1 MSRQLSLYW
10 SLLRKHSLL
19 VAHFSIYT
27 NQYPTMKLF
36 TAALLVTSVAAF
48 APSSVER
55 TNTALSM
62 DRRAAFGQIAVA
74 GAVLAG
80 VPAIASADG
89 SVSAATINRARG
101 IYGDRIVLLKGA
113 VAAGDFKAIA
123 EEKNAF
129 VLFNSGAYAN
139 NKGKKK
145 AAIAQTNDIF
155 KAIRSGDKAAVKTAY
170 DSYVA
175 ANEISGL
182 PDVDSQSGQGYCND
196 YDFRNR
202 SKAGAIYVR

>member
-1 MSRQLSLYW
+1 VSSSLASPTSHIYLSYPQTFFQ
-10 SLLRKHSLL
+10 
-19 VAHFSIYT
+19 FS
-27 NQYPTMKLF
+27 NMKF
-36 TAALLVTSVAAF
+36 ITAALLITSAAAF

-62 DRRAAFGQIAVA
+62 DRRAAFGQIATA

-89 SVSAATINRARG
+89 AVSSASINRARG
-101 IYGDRIVLLKGA
+101 LYGERIVALAGA
-113 VAAGDFKAIA
+113 VSAGDFKAIA

-129 VLFNSGAYAN
+129 ILFNSGAYAN
-139 NKGKKK
+139 NKGKKA

-155 KAIRSGDKAAVKTAY
+155 KAIRAGDKAAVKSAY
-170 DSYVA
+170 DTYVKS
-175 ANEISGL
+175 NDITGL
-182 PDVDSQSGQGYCND
+182 PAVDPQTGQGYCND
-196 YDFRNR
+196 YDFRVR

>member
-1 MSRQLSLYW
+1 
-10 SLLRKHSLL
+10 
-19 VAHFSIYT
+19 
-27 NQYPTMKLF
+27 MKF
-36 TAALLVTSVAAF
+36 ITAALLITSAAAF

-62 DRRAAFGQIAVA
+62 DRRAAFGQIATA

-89 SVSAATINRARG
+89 AVSSASINRARG
-101 IYGDRIVLLKGA
+101 LYGERIVALAGA
-113 VAAGDFKAIA
+113 VSAGDFKAIA

-129 VLFNSGAYAN
+129 ILFNSGAYAN
-139 NKGKKK
+139 NKGKKA

-155 KAIRSGDKAAVKTAY
+155 KAIRAGDKAAVKSAY
-170 DSYVA
+170 DTYVKS
-175 ANEISGL
+175 NEITGL
-182 PDVDSQSGQGYCND
+182 PDVDPQTGQGYCND
-196 YDFRNR
+196 YDFRVR

>member
-1 MSRQLSLYW
+1 
-10 SLLRKHSLL
+10 
-19 VAHFSIYT
+19 
-27 NQYPTMKLF
+27 MKLF
-36 TAALLVTSVAAF
+36 TAALLVSSVAAF

-55 TNTALSM
+55 TNTALAM
-62 DRRAAFGQIAVA
+62 DRRVAFGQIATA

-89 SVSAATINRARG
+89 SVSAASIGRARG
-101 IYGDRIVLLKGA
+101 LYGDRIIALKGA

-129 VLFNSGAYAN
+129 ILFNSGAYAN
-139 NKGKKK
+139 NKAKKN

-155 KAIRSGDKAAVKTAY
+155 KAIRSGDKAAVKAAY
-170 DSYVA
+170 DAYVS
-175 ANEISGL
+175 ANDISAL
-182 PDVDSQSGQGYCND
+182 PTVDPNSGQGYCND
-196 YDFRNR
+196 YDYRVR